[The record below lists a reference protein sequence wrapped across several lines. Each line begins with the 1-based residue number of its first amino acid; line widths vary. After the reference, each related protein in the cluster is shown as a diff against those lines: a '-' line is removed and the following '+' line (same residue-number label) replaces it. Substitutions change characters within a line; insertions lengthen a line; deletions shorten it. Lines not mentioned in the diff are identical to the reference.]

1 MNYSFNQSYFQLN
14 WGCDN
19 IIKQVVKIGG
29 SLFPDY
35 AITLADK
42 LKNTNSCIVLGGGE
56 FANLIRKYDAEVNF
70 SNETNHW
77 TAIDCIDI
85 IAKLV
90 DDKVESTKLA
100 FSIDDI
106 NKISDDGL
114 TPIFIVS
121 EFLKSEDPFE
131 CSWDVTSDSI
141 AAYVAH
147 LLNANLLIVTNVN
160 GIYTQEPKEPGSTF
174 IGKID
179 AKTLLTFQES
189 SIDVMLPSLLLKFGT
204 NCYVVNGKYP
214 ERVLSLID
222 DNIKDYNFDYT
233 QIIGD

>member
-1 MNYSFNQSYFQLN
+1 MS
-14 WGCDN
+14 
-19 IIKQVVKIGG
+19 IKQVVKIGG
-29 SLFPDY
+29 SLFPNY
-35 AITLADK
+35 AIDLAK
-42 LKNTNSCIVLGGGE
+42 QLKGTDSLIVLGGGE
-56 FANLIRKYDAEVNF
+56 FANLIRKYDSEISF
-70 SNETNHW
+70 SQETNHW
-77 TAIDCIDI
+77 TAIGCMDI

-90 DDKVESTKLA
+90 NDKVDSTKLA
-100 FSIDDI
+100 YSIDEAK
-106 NKISDDGL
+106 KISDDGF

-121 EFLKSEDPFE
+121 EFLRSEDPFE

-141 AAYVAH
+141 AAYVSH

-174 IGKID
+174 ISKID
-179 AKTLLTFQES
+179 AKTMLNFQES

-222 DNIKDYNFDYT
+222 DNINDYNFDYT

>member
-1 MNYSFNQSYFQLN
+1 MII
-14 WGCDN
+14 

-35 AITLADK
+35 AIDLANR
-42 LKNTNSCIVLGGGE
+42 LKNTDSCIVLGGGE
-56 FANLIRKYDAEVNF
+56 FANLIRMYDAKQDF
-70 SNETNHW
+70 SEEINHW
-77 TAIDCIDI
+77 TAIDCMDI
-85 IAKLV
+85 ISKLV
-90 DDKVESTKLA
+90 NDKVESARLA
-100 FSIDDI
+100 YSIDEA
-106 NKISDDGL
+106 NKISESGF

-121 EFLKSEDPFE
+121 DFLRSQDFFE

-160 GIYTQEPKEPGSTF
+160 GIYTQDPKEVGSAF
-174 IGKID
+174 ISKIG
-179 AKTLLTFQES
+179 ATKLLTFQES
-189 SIDVMLPSLLLKFGT
+189 SIDVMLPRLLLRFGT

-222 DNIKDYNFDYT
+222 DNVNDYNFDYT
-233 QIIGD
+233 QITGD

>member
-1 MNYSFNQSYFQLN
+1 M
-14 WGCDN
+14 GVII

-35 AITLADK
+35 AIELAK
-42 LKNTNSCIVLGGGE
+42 QLKNTRSVIVVGGGE
-56 FANLIRKYDAEVNF
+56 FANLIRKYDSAQGCSAEA
-70 SNETNHW
+70 THY
-77 TAIDCIDI
+77 TAIDCMDI

-90 DDKVESTKLA
+90 NDKVDSAKLA
-100 FSIDDI
+100 FSIDEI
-106 NKISDDGL
+106 NEISDDGF
-114 TPIFIVS
+114 TPIFLVS
-121 EFLKSEDPFE
+121 DFLKKEDPFE

-147 LLNANLLIVTNVN
+147 ILNANLFIVTDVN

-174 IGKID
+174 ISKID
-179 AKTLLTFQES
+179 ASKLLTFQES

-204 NCYVVNGKYP
+204 NCYVVNGKFP

-222 DNIKDYNFDYT
+222 DNINDYNFDYT
-233 QIIGD
+233 IIIGD

>member
-1 MNYSFNQSYFQLN
+1 MII
-14 WGCDN
+14 

-35 AITLADK
+35 AINLAEK

-56 FANLIRKYDAEVNF
+56 FANLIRKYNDEQDFSDEV
-70 SNETNHW
+70 NHW
-77 TAIDCIDI
+77 TAIDCMDI

-90 DDKVESTKLA
+90 NDKVESAKLA
-100 FSIDDI
+100 FSIDDV
-106 NKISDDGL
+106 NRISDEGF
-114 TPIFIVS
+114 TPIFVVS
-121 EFLKSEDPFE
+121 EFLRAEDPFE
-131 CSWDVTSDSI
+131 CTWDVTSDSI

-147 LLNANLLIVTNVN
+147 LLNANLFIVTDVN

-174 IGKID
+174 ISKID

-189 SIDVMLPSLLLKFGT
+189 SIDVMLPSLLLEFGT
-204 NCYVVNGKYP
+204 DCYVVNGKCP

-222 DNIKDYNFDYT
+222 DTINDYNFDYT
-233 QIIGD
+233 QIIGE